1 VINIDKA
8 PDGPEK
14 EEAMPSSLKSIVV
27 AMAVMI
33 GLSAVS
39 ADAQTLLR
47 FGHPDAPTHP
57 IQISGEHFAKLI
69 EERTD
74 GRYRVEIYGQNTLG
88 NQRELIESLQTGAV
102 DFAVTGGGA
111 LASFFPKTQVFDLP
125 FLFRDASAAEKLL
138 DGEIGEELFADM
150 RERNIVGLA
159 WGTAGFRHMQNAV
172 RPVSK
177 PEDLAGL
184 KIRIQPSPVFA
195 ALFEA
200 VGAIPVPVDFAEVY
214 TALQQ
219 GTVDGV
225 ELPVAAIHANK
236 LYEVTK
242 YNTLSG
248 HSYNLAPFMMNQRR
262 FDSLS
267 AEDQEIFMQAGREAV
282 VLIRQLFADN
292 EDRLIK
298 ELEDLGM
305 ETSTIDFDA
314 FSAAMAPVYDQFK
327 DRIGADF
334 VDRVLA
340 QSRAQ

>member
-1 VINIDKA
+1 MK
-8 PDGPEK
+8 
-14 EEAMPSSLKSIVV
+14 PSLTGTLALAAVAV
-27 AMAVMI
+27 AMSFGA
-33 GLSAVS
+33 S
-39 ADAQTLLR
+39 AQTVLR

-74 GRYRVEIYGQNTLG
+74 GRYKVEIYGQNTIG

-102 DFAVTGGGA
+102 DIAVTGGGA

-125 FLFRDASAAEKLL
+125 FLFKDAGAAERLL
-138 DGEIGEELFADM
+138 DGPVGEELFADM
-150 RERNIVGLA
+150 NERGIVGLG
-159 WGTAGFRHMQNAV
+159 WGTAGFRHMQNQV
-172 RPVSK
+172 RPITR

-195 ALFEA
+195 AMFEA

-242 YNTLSG
+242 YNALTG
-248 HSYNLAPFMMNQRR
+248 HSYNIAPFMMSKRR

-267 AEDQEIFMQAGREAV
+267 PEDQAIFMEAGAEAV
-282 VLIRQLFADN
+282 TMIRQLFAEN
-292 EDRLIK
+292 EARLVK
-298 ELEDLGM
+298 DLEDLGM
-305 ETSTIDFDA
+305 ETSTVDFEA
-314 FSAAMAPVYDQFK
+314 FSTAMAPVHEQFK

-334 VDRVLA
+334 VNKVL
-340 QSRAQ
+340 SETKSD